1 MQNKGKIS
9 QVIGPVVD
17 IRFNEGELPN
27 LNNAVNIM
35 MPDRVLVVEV
45 AQHVGDD
52 VVRCISMGAPMVV
65 YVVWKPL
72 IPVQRS
78 VHLLGVKS

>member
-27 LNNAVNIM
+27 LNNAISIDVNGRPLI
-35 MPDRVLVVEV
+35 VEV

-52 VVRCISMGAPMVV
+52 VVRC
-65 YVVWKPL
+65 
-72 IPVQRS
+72 
-78 VHLLGVKS
+78 